1 MLEWIVADDV
11 RPLADALADVLVEPL
26 SDPMAAEWIA
36 VPTEGMRR
44 WLRLDLARRL
54 GATSPERADGIVA
67 NVELPFPGRLRQA
80 VIDAERAERNAD
92 PADPWAVAPL
102 TWTVY
107 SLLRRAG
114 DDRYGPLAE
123 LPPGATWYGRAR
135 RVADLFDRYATRRPV
150 LLERWAANEA
160 VDALGFAL
168 DPARQWQFRLWRD
181 VRDRIGDISPP
192 ERFRTALERVQRGEL
207 VLDLPERLALFGL
220 TTLPTGDPF
229 LDLLDAVSATREVRA
244 FLLDPAPAVTEALRA
259 HTLAAPPVSLCRAD
273 DATADLVTHPLLR
286 SWGRPYRER
295 TVLLAVSETT
305 RGTPAP
311 VALQT
316 PVLGDAP
323 TTLLGRVQHDLRH
336 GIAPTPDFTL
346 GPDDRSVQ
354 VHACHG
360 TSRQVEVLRDAILH
374 LLADDP
380 TLTEDDVVVLCPKIE
395 TYAPLISAGFGPS
408 AGSSAGAG
416 SGGGSGDGPPR
427 LRYRVTDR
435 GLRDDYPLFAAFE
448 ALLALVAGRASAS
461 ELVGFVSLPAV
472 RARFGFDDAAV
483 ASIAEWTEATHVR
496 WGLDADDRVRFGFD
510 PPLADNSWRAGL
522 DRLLTG
528 VAVVETDL
536 TLGPGGVAPYPVEG
550 GAAEIAG
557 ALADLVARLADL
569 RDRIATDHS
578 LVAWGELLVKA
589 ARDFLDPRR
598 ADDWQAER
606 LARAITEAIDD
617 ARLGA
622 PDDDL
627 RVGFADVRALVTER
641 LGGAPR
647 RSELLRG
654 GVTVTSLTPL
664 RWLPYRVVCIL
675 GFDEDGTGPAHTDGD
690 DLTAVDPLLGDRDP
704 RAETRQALLEAVLAA
719 GDHLV
724 ITRTGHS
731 VRTNQEVPPA
741 VTLAELRDTIVA
753 TLAPAEPG
761 AERPVDPWSRIE
773 TRHPHQPF
781 DARVFAPGALGH
793 PGPWSFDPVAC
804 AGAAAVRDRAPDLPE
819 FLPEPLEAVAPPP
832 VLVGA
837 QVTRFLRNP
846 VHHFFRER
854 LGAHIPDE
862 TDATTADEFALALGG
877 LDAWHVADRLITARC
892 AGLPDDR
899 WAAQERASGAL
910 PPGPLGDDAL
920 TGIKGKVDQIFAR
933 ARTLGVDPLET
944 RTVPVEVTLDD
955 GTRIV
960 ANHDRRAGH
969 EDDQPDH
976 PDRRPG
982 PARISY
988 SSLKDHHYL
997 EHWIELMV
1005 LCAARPDVE
1014 WRSVRVCRADK
1025 KIVAVELVPRLP
1037 AGAERAE
1044 AARRAL
1050 GTVVDL
1056 MQRATREPLPLFP
1069 EFSRKLVEQPDADLG
1084 SAWHTDEG
1092 AFQTSAGAGDD
1103 VFVRLAFDNA
1113 GVDDIL
1119 GLPVRDDD
1127 PDGDAEFRAERF
1139 AEVLW
1144 GTVDATAMDLETEPT
1159 TDDAGE
1165 DDA

>member
-1 MLEWIVADDV
+1 MIEWIVADDV
-11 RPLADALADVLVEPL
+11 RPLAAALADVLAEPL
-26 SDPMAAEWIA
+26 PDPMVTEWVA

-44 WLRLDLARRL
+44 WLRLELARRL
-54 GATSPERADGIVA
+54 GATGRDDGIVA
-67 NVELPFPGRLRQA
+67 NVDLPFPGRLRQV
-80 VIDAERAERNAD
+80 VIDAERAERGTD
-92 PADPWAVAPL
+92 TADPWAVAPL

-107 SLLRRAG
+107 SLLRGAAG
-114 DDRYGPLAE
+114 SDRYGPLAE
-123 LPPGATWYGRAR
+123 LPPGATWFGRAR
-135 RVADLFDRYATRRPV
+135 RVADLFDRYATRRPE
-150 LLERWAANEA
+150 LLERWARNEA
-160 VDALGFAL
+160 VDTRKQPL
-168 DPARQWQFRLWRD
+168 DPARQWQFRLWCDARA
-181 VRDRIGDISPP
+181 RIDDISPP
-192 ERFRTALERVQRGEL
+192 ERFRTSLERVQRGDL
-207 VLDLPERLALFGL
+207 AVDLPERIALFGL
-220 TTLPTGDPF
+220 TTLPTGDSF
-229 LDLLDAVSATREVRA
+229 LDLLAALSVDREVRA

-259 HTLAAPPVSLCRAD
+259 RTLAAPPASLRRAD
-273 DATADLVTHPLLR
+273 DTTADLVAHPLLR

-295 TVLLAVSETT
+295 TVLLAASEAS

-311 VALQT
+311 RLLPGPAR
-316 PVLGDAP
+316 PDPP
-323 TTLLGRVQHDLRH
+323 TTLLHRLQHDLRH
-336 GIAPTPDFTL
+336 GTPPAGDFVL
-346 GPDDRSVQ
+346 GSDDRSVQ

-380 TLTEDDVVVLCPKIE
+380 TLTEDDVVVLCPTIE
-395 TYAPLISAGFGPS
+395 EYAPLISAGFGPS
-408 AGSSAGAG
+408 AGAG
-416 SGGGSGDGPPR
+416 SGGGGDGPPR

-448 ALLALVAGRASAS
+448 ALLALVAGRAGAS

-472 RARFGFDDAAV
+472 RTRFGFDDAAV

-496 WGLDADDRVRFGFD
+496 WGLDADDRARFGFD

-528 VAVVETDL
+528 VAVVEADL
-536 TLGPGGVAPYPVEG
+536 TLGPGGVAPHPVEG
-550 GAAEIAG
+550 GAAEVAG
-557 ALADLVARLADL
+557 ALADLVARLAAL

-578 LVAWGELLVKA
+578 LVEWGALLVEA
-589 ARDFLDPRR
+589 AREFLDPRR

-606 LARAITEAIDD
+606 LARAITEAVDD

-627 RVGFADVRALVTER
+627 RIGFAEVRALVAER

-675 GFDEDGTGPAHTDGD
+675 GFDEAGTGPAGGDGD

-724 ITRTGHS
+724 VTRTGHS
-731 VRTNQEVPPA
+731 VRTNQEVPLA

-753 TLAPAEPG
+753 TLAPGSPA
-761 AERPVDPWSRIE
+761 ADHPVDPWSRIE

-781 DARVFAPGALGH
+781 DARVFVPGALGH
-793 PGPWSFDPVAC
+793 PQPWSFDPVAR
-804 AGAAAVRDRAPDLPE
+804 AGAAAVRDRATALPE
-819 FLPEPLEAVAPPP
+819 FLPEPLEALPTPT

-837 QVTRFLRNP
+837 QVNRFLRNP

-854 LGAHIPDE
+854 LGAHVPDE
-862 TDATTADEFALALGG
+862 TDTDADDEFALTLGG
-877 LDAWHVADRLITARC
+877 LDAWHVADRLINARC

-899 WAAQERASGAL
+899 WSAQERASGAL
-910 PPGPLGDDAL
+910 PPGPHGDDAL
-920 TGIKGKVDQIFAR
+920 TEIRGKVDEIFAL

-944 RTVPVEVTLDD
+944 RTVPVEVTLGD

-969 EDDQPDH
+969 EDDQPVH

-1014 WRSVRVCRADK
+1014 WRSVRVCRLDK

-1044 AARRAL
+1044 AARHAL
-1050 GTVVDL
+1050 GTVIDL

-1069 EFSRKLVEQPDADLG
+1069 EFSRKLAEQPDADLE
-1084 SAWHTDEG
+1084 SAWHVEEH
-1092 AFQTSAGAGDD
+1092 AYRKANGAGDD
-1103 VFVRLAFDNA
+1103 VFVRLAFGDA
-1113 GVDDIL
+1113 DVDDIL
-1119 GLPVRDDD
+1119 DLPARDDD
-1127 PDGDAEFRAERF
+1127 PGGDAESRAERF

-1144 GTVDATAMDLETEPT
+1144 GTVDATAVDLRAATADDIAADSAE
-1159 TDDAGE
+1159 DAG
-1165 DDA
+1165 